1 MRVCVISGVIKD
13 SKVLQALS
21 AAFAQACE
29 FYVCNAEWFTPV
41 PGPGPELCHEV
52 SPYHIHGNGERGR
65 SGLCWCDS
73 GTGSPLCYRLGTGI
87 WRVYESTPV
96 ADIAVNRHQSSISSL
111 ES

>member
-41 PGPGPELCHEV
+41 PGLGPELCHDRGLALPHPWDWVGVTVALGV
-52 SPYHIHGNGERGR
+52 SSAVVP
-65 SGLCWCDS
+65 
-73 GTGSPLCYRLGTGI
+73 GSLIGM
-87 WRVYESTPV
+87 WQVYKSTPL